1 MTNFTAKFLYYVQM
15 CIHFQ
20 DKVNEEQPTDIL
32 PANWSQNEMYKL
44 HYKRDKELFLLSG
57 VKACDSFIFNFYV
70 RTN

>member
-1 MTNFTAKFLYYVQM
+1 MYLLI
-15 CIHFQ
+15 CIYFQ
-20 DKVNEEQPTDIL
+20 DKLNEDQPTDIL
-32 PANWSQNEMYKL
+32 PVCWSQNEMYKL